1 MYFITTVNSC
11 EYDEVCST
19 RKSSY
24 LSVFCRKNLSEVK
37 SMVNFKVESVKL
49 IPFKESV
56 GKDLYQMYQDIPS
69 EEVGSINNLNEISY
83 KKFEQKCE
91 ELIEEETI
99 VNNEIHTT
107 TSRFILYN
115 DKKPIG
121 EIGIRTTLNDFW
133 QNRGSQIYYKIRK
146 SERDKGYG
154 KLILELGLLE
164 AKRLGF
170 NKIRINCDDN
180 NIASKKIIMKNG
192 GVVDIKSYKTK
203 DGSSSS
209 YIIELNEK

>member
-1 MYFITTVNSC
+1 
-11 EYDEVCST
+11 
-19 RKSSY
+19 
-24 LSVFCRKNLSEVK
+24 
-37 SMVNFKVESVKL
+37 MVNFKVESVKL